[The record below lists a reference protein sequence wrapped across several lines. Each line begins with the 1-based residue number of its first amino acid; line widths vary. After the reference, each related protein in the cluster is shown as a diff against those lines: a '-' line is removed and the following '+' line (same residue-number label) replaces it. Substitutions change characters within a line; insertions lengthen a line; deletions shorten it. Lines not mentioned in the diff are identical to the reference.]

1 MKRSC
6 CATVRPAYID
16 CQVSA
21 LCALLCV
28 ACSILFSGASY
39 VICIYTLCHLYIQFM
54 SSVCKVYVVCTYT
67 STSGHVNLCDQLQVC
82 CQCPVVM
89 HEQCSL
95 LMQESDKVSF
105 NIFCKCSD
113 DKYSTLSLGSSVYNS
128 RGSPNFGFCASDC
141 CP

>member
-1 MKRSC
+1 MHILLYEEELLCNSAPRIHRLPSLC
-6 CATVRPAYID
+6 LVCI
-16 CQVSA
+16 A
-21 LCALLCV
+21 LCCLQH
-28 ACSILFSGASY
+28 SIQW
-39 VICIYTLCHLYIQFM
+39 CILCHLYIQFI

-105 NIFCKCSD
+105 NIFRKCSD